1 MRPDAPHR
9 SGTFVNRLLIAFGLA
24 CLLFCTLAV
33 AQSAIYQRKA
43 KAEIIE
49 RISAHRLDGPASV
62 SPTPAPASNRIP
74 DVARPL
80 VEGEL
85 IGRVDIPR
93 LKLSAA
99 VAEGDDNATLGKAV
113 GHLPDTPL
121 PWLRRGNVG
130 LAAHRDGL
138 FRALKNIRMD
148 DEVRVVT
155 PRGEYFYRVRNTR
168 IVNPEDV
175 WVLAPTPKPTVTLI
189 TCYPFSFVGHA
200 PQRFI
205 VQAELVG
212 GVEGSVVK
220 GAVIQ

>member
-1 MRPDAPHR
+1 MRLDVPHR
-9 SGTFVNRLLIAFGLA
+9 SRTLVNRLLIAFGLA
-24 CLLFCTLAV
+24 CLLFYTFAV

-43 KAEIIE
+43 KAEIDQ
-49 RISAHRLDGPASV
+49 RISAHRLD
-62 SPTPAPASNRIP
+62 APAILSP
-74 DVARPL
+74 KPARPL

-121 PWLRRGNVG
+121 PWHRRGNVG

-138 FRALKNIRMD
+138 FSALKNIRMD

-155 PRGEYFYRVRNTR
+155 PRGEYFYRVRKTR

-175 WVLAPTPKPTVTLI
+175 WVLAPTRTPTVTLI
-189 TCYPFSFVGHA
+189 TCYPFSYVGHA

-212 GVEGSVVK
+212 AVEGSVVK
-220 GAVIQ
+220 GAVLQ

>member
-1 MRPDAPHR
+1 MRLDVPHR
-9 SGTFVNRLLIAFGLA
+9 SRTLVNRLLIAFGLA
-24 CLLFCTLAV
+24 CLLFYTFAV

-43 KAEIIE
+43 KAEIDQ
-49 RISAHRLDGPASV
+49 RISAHRLD
-62 SPTPAPASNRIP
+62 APAILSP
-74 DVARPL
+74 KPARPL

-121 PWLRRGNVG
+121 PWHRRGNVG

-138 FRALKNIRMD
+138 FSALKNIRMD
-148 DEVRVVT
+148 DEVRLVT
-155 PRGEYFYRVRNTR
+155 PRGEYSYRVRNTR

-175 WVLAPTPKPTVTLI
+175 WVLAPTDKPTVTLI
-189 TCYPFSFVGHA
+189 TCYPFSYVGHA

-212 GVEGSVVK
+212 AVEGSVVK
-220 GAVIQ
+220 GAVLQ

>member
-1 MRPDAPHR
+1 MRRDSTHR
-9 SGTFVNRLLIAFGLA
+9 LRTVFDRLLIAFGLA
-24 CLLFCTLAV
+24 CLLFYALAV
-33 AQSAIYQRKA
+33 AESTIYQRKA
-43 KAEIIE
+43 KAEIKA
-49 RISAHRLDGPASV
+49 RTSAHTLD
-62 SPTPAPASNRIP
+62 TNIP
-74 DVARPL
+74 EAARPL
-80 VEGEL
+80 LEGEL

-93 LKLSAA
+93 LRLSAA

-121 PWLRRGNVG
+121 PWQRRGNVG

-148 DEVRVVT
+148 DEVRVIT

-168 IVNPEDV
+168 IVNPQDV
-175 WVLAPTPKPTVTLI
+175 WVLAPTSTPTVTLI
-189 TCYPFSFVGHA
+189 TCYPFSFIGHA